1 MIMPVDN
8 RRCTW
13 CRRLCRYFGEDQ
25 YHHCGRCQM
34 WNNRNR
40 CCQIMNTL
48 CSDKSD
54 SELLNIVRCPGL
66 WARILDMTYGS
77 IRELDNHVQEKIWRK
92 FLCGPAPIVDSSSE
106 SDPDESFL
114 ENIIRVSQWKVPPG
128 CSKLWKFWMLE
139 IGDRSQTL
147 VPHYNDRFR
156 YTRVLYIVIAFLGPF
171 SEFCVAHG
179 SYWNR
184 GNKRAHQGP
193 ESMWNPCE

>member
-1 MIMPVDN
+1 MILAQALHTTADCSSILHPTCILPIRYRAASTQFIAFGMIMPVDN
-8 RRCTW
+8 RRCAW

-66 WARILDMTYGS
+66 LWAQILDMTYGS
-77 IRELDNHVQEKIWRK
+77 ISELDNHVQGLIWRK
-92 FLCGPAPIVDSSSE
+92 FLCGPAPIADSSSDSE
-106 SDPDESFL
+106 YDESFL
-114 ENIIRVSQWKVPPG
+114 ERIIHVSQSPVPPG

-139 IGDRSQTL
+139 RRVRSQT
-147 VPHYNDRFR
+147 F
-156 YTRVLYIVIAFLGPF
+156 
-171 SEFCVAHG
+171 
-179 SYWNR
+179 
-184 GNKRAHQGP
+184 
-193 ESMWNPCE
+193 